1 MKRSYTEAC
10 GIPTLIR
17 VQFKIYD
24 ESFPF
29 DLYSKKI
36 IQKQSDI

>member
-1 MKRSYTEAC
+1 MKRSWTEAY
-10 GIPTLIR
+10 GTPALIR

-29 DLYSKKI
+29 DLYTKKI